1 MFIKSYKLLYEDD
14 SIMKILIFYASY
26 GGGHLNAAKSINDYI
41 ISNYPNYDVEL
52 IDCMKYVN
60 KTIEKLTT
68 AAYREMAKKA
78 PWAWGKIYS
87 DSQKG
92 PLAHLS
98 SRSNKIMA
106 IKLLRL
112 LREKQPDVIISTHP
126 FGSQMCSYLKRK
138 NKITAKIA
146 TIMTDFS
153 PHDQWLVGHK
163 FTDYFFV
170 ANDKMKNYLISK
182 GIAENKVFVTGIPI
196 SNRFLKTYN
205 KKEILDTYNLSED
218 KFTVLFFGGGE
229 FGLGK
234 TKTAEIFESFVQE
247 SLKEKI
253 QIIAIA
259 GKNPKMKASFKE
271 IVSKYSVNTNTTNTT
286 DITNNVKILEFTNQ
300 VPELMSISD
309 LVVTKPGG
317 LTTSESLA
325 SHLPMLII
333 NPIPGQE
340 EENAEFLE
348 DKGIAI
354 WLRKND
360 DSKLIIENLLAD
372 NKKLNLMKENTKLLA
387 RPHSTETICKMIL
400 GTEQKII

>member
-1 MFIKSYKLLYEDD
+1 
-14 SIMKILIFYASY
+14 MKILIFYASY

-112 LREKQPDVIISTHP
+112 LREKQPDIIISTHP

-153 PHDQWLVGHK
+153 PHDQWLVGHES
-163 FTDYFFV
+163 TDYFFV

-182 GIAENKVFVTGIPI
+182 GITENKISVTGIPI

-205 KKEILDTYNLSED
+205 KKEILDTYNLSAD

-247 SLKEKI
+247 SLKNKI

-259 GKNPKMKASFKE
+259 GKNPKMKANFEE
-271 IVSKYSVNTNTTNTT
+271 IVSKYSVNTTTTNIT

>member
-1 MFIKSYKLLYEDD
+1 
-14 SIMKILIFYASY
+14 MKILIFYASY

-41 ISNYPNYDVEL
+41 ISNYPNYNVEL

-271 IVSKYSVNTNTTNTT
+271 IVSKYSVNTTTTNTT

-372 NKKLNLMKENTKLLA
+372 NQKLNLMKENTKLLA

>member
-1 MFIKSYKLLYEDD
+1 
-14 SIMKILIFYASY
+14 MKILIFYASY

-41 ISNYPNYDVEL
+41 ISNYPNNDVEL

-153 PHDQWLVGHK
+153 PHDQWLVGHE

-182 GIAENKVFVTGIPI
+182 GITENKISVTGIPI

-247 SLKEKI
+247 SLKGKI

-271 IVSKYSVNTNTTNTT
+271 IVSKYSVNTNTTNTTNTTDTT

-372 NKKLNLMKENTKLLA
+372 NQKLNLMKENTKLLA